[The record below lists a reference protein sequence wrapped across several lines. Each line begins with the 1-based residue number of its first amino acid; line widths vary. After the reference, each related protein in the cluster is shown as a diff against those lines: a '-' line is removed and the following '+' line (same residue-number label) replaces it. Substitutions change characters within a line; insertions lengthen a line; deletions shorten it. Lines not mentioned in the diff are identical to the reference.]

1 MRDMEI
7 GQTEWIIIIGAMVVI
22 GLLGLFG
29 TRREPRTALGS
40 DVRKDRPASS
50 STPSDTDED
59 VNPVTEAGVYLA
71 YGRKEQAIEILE
83 EALRA
88 KPAREDVRKKLQEIK
103 AGK

>member
-1 MRDMEI
+1 MEI

-22 GLLGLFG
+22 GLLGFFG

-40 DVRKDRPASS
+40 DANKRVPASA
-50 STPSDTDED
+50 STQSDADED
-59 VNPVTEAGVYLA
+59 VNPVIEAEVYLA

-88 KPAREDVRKKLQEIK
+88 KPAREDVRRKLQEIK